1 MNFSAS
7 SETSVNTTVV
17 LAKIRQAITISV
29 EQSCGVVAAE
39 AQSICPVDTG
49 ALRDSIQ
56 FGVEEEATAVVG
68 FVEATAPYAAFVE
81 YGTGL
86 RGAGT
91 YPYELPSEGVPYTG
105 SWVYDYK
112 RQNWQGH
119 AAQPFMRPALDTA
132 RPEIR
137 AIFGRNVAAASS
149 A

>member
-1 MNFSAS
+1 MA
-7 SETSVNTTVV
+7 
-17 LAKIRQAITISV
+17 
-29 EQSCGVVAAE
+29 
-39 AQSICPVDTG
+39 
-49 ALRDSIQ
+49 
-56 FGVEEEATAVVG
+56 
-68 FVEATAPYAAFVE
+68 ATAPYAAFVE